1 MGKPHPELPTSSHSL
16 CETDL
21 VFLDG
26 SSKLMLTSQHTIIR
40 TIIRDA
46 TELLRATILANN
58 AFPDPILSFN
68 YAKHALI
75 SAAQNN
81 SSGAVVLRRLQDDD
95 DYLAKLVT
103 LVCLQISGMS

>member
-1 MGKPHPELPTSSHSL
+1 M
-16 CETDL
+16 DL
-21 VFLDG
+21 VFLNG
-26 SSKLMLTSQHTIIR
+26 SSKLMLTNQHTIIC
-40 TIIRDA
+40 TIIHDA
-46 TELLRATILANN
+46 TELLRATILTNN
-58 AFPDPILSFN
+58 AFLDPVLSFN

-81 SSGAVVLRRLQDDD
+81 SSGAAVLHRLQDDN